1 MPDFPTAYAGIAG
14 IPLPS
19 DDEVLKSAN
28 LNVSRMLAGT
38 GDMSYG
44 FITLVHAIFG
54 TKGIDAR
61 MREIIGLRT
70 AKLLHA
76 PYQWQQHATMGK
88 NAGLTPE
95 EIAALA
101 TDGAG
106 SGLSADDVLLA
117 HATDEL
123 TLKAVLTDATLIR
136 LQGRYGDEVTRKLV
150 LTIGFF
156 NLLSRFLNGCRVPLE
171 TTDKMGD
178 RTTPF

>member
-1 MPDFPTAYAGIAG
+1 MAKFPTAYEGSVSV
-14 IPLPS
+14 PLPS
-19 DDEVLKSAN
+19 DEQILLSAD

-54 TKGIDAR
+54 AKDIDAR

-95 EIAALA
+95 EIDAMAI
-101 TDGAG
+101 DGAV
-106 SGLSADDVLLA
+106 SGISGDYVLLA
-117 HATDEL
+117 QATDEL
-123 TLKAVLTDATLIR
+123 TMNALLTDATLTS
-136 LQGRYGDEVTRKLV
+136 LQQRYGDEVTRKLV